1 MGDDDGEIH
10 IFPGEEW
17 RTAYGNATRQSKSAF
32 ARDGWRHRFNRAMA
46 SRMTTS
52 PASLTAS
59 ERDVLDQI
67 EQAPMLAQVESWAAI
82 NSGTG
87 NLAGLARTAG
97 LLADAFAALPG
108 DVALVDPAPVDAVR
122 ADGNIDAVLRGQH
135 LVVKVRPDAPLR
147 ILLTGH
153 MDTVFPADHPFQQLT
168 WLEPGVLNGPGVADM
183 KGGIAVMLAALRA
196 VETSPLGQTI
206 GYDVMINSDEEVGSG
221 SSAALIAALAAGKTA
236 ALTYEPALPDGTLAG
251 ERGGSGNFSII
262 VTGRSAHAGRNPQ
275 DGRNALVAAADL
287 AVRLKGLTRDGL
299 SVNPAKI
306 DGGSANNVVPDQA
319 ILRVNFRPQ
328 SLEMQAFA
336 DEELKRLC
344 DDIAREHDV
353 LLHRHGSFGR
363 PPKPIDPEAA
373 RLFGL
378 VKDCGAALGIEIA
391 LRGTGGVCDG
401 NNIAACGVPVVDT
414 MGVRGG
420 AIHSADEFLI
430 AESLAERARL
440 SALTILR
447 LAEKRGL

>member
-1 MGDDDGEIH
+1 M
-10 IFPGEEW
+10 
-17 RTAYGNATRQSKSAF
+17 TRQ
-32 ARDGWRHRFNRAMA
+32 
-46 SRMTTS
+46 MTTS

-59 ERDVLDQI
+59 ERACLDTIDQV
-67 EQAPMLAQVESWAAI
+67 AMLSQVEAWAAI
-82 NSGTG
+82 NSGSG
-87 NLAGLARTAG
+87 NLAGLAQTAG

-108 DVALVDPAPVDAVR
+108 DVRLVDGSPVEAVR
-122 ADGNIDAVLRGQH
+122 SDGSIAVIARGQH
-135 LVVKVRPDAPLR
+135 VVASVRPEAPLR
-147 ILLTGH
+147 LLLTGH
-153 MDTVFPADHPFQQLT
+153 MDTVFPADSSFQSLT

-196 VETSPLGQTI
+196 VETSPLAATI
-206 GYDVMINSDEEVGSG
+206 GYDVLINSDEEVGSG
-221 SSAALIAALAAGKTA
+221 SSAALIASLAAGKVA

-262 VTGRSAHAGRNPQ
+262 VAGRSAHAGRNPHE
-275 DGRNALVAAADL
+275 GRNALVAAADI
-287 AVRLKGLTRDGL
+287 AVRLKALTRDGL

-306 DGGSANNVVPDQA
+306 DGGSANNVVPDHA

-336 DEELKRLC
+336 DASLRQIG
-344 DDIAREHDV
+344 DAIARAHEVSVHV
-353 LLHRHGSFGR
+353 HGSFGR
-363 PPKPIDPEAA
+363 PPKPIDPGAQK
-373 RLFGL
+373 LFGL
-378 VKDCGAALGIEIA
+378 VKDCGAALGLEIGW
-391 LRGTGGVCDG
+391 RGTGGVCDG

-430 AESLAERARL
+430 TDSLAERARL